1 MVVTGDRDS
10 LQLVSDD
17 VTVLYPRKGVSELT
31 RFTPEAVVE
40 KYGLTPQQ
48 YPDFA
53 ALRGDPSDNLPGI
66 PGVGEKTATKWIAE
80 YGSLQALVDHV
91 DTVKGKVGDA
101 LRANLSHVVLNREL
115 TDLVRDVP
123 LAQTPDTLRM
133 QPWDRDQ
140 IHRLFDDLE
149 FRVLRD
155 RLFDTLASADPEV
168 DEGFDV
174 RGGALEP
181 GELAAWLAEHS
192 AGSRFGMA
200 VVGTHLAFDGDA
212 TALAI
217 VAADG
222 DGRYLDTADLTS
234 GRRGGARRR
243 GWPMPAVPKALHE
256 AKLAMHDLEG
266 RGWTLRGVTSD
277 TALAAYLVRP
287 GQRSFALD
295 DLSLR
300 YLKRELRADN
310 PEQQQL
316 SLLDDSDGVDDQAV
330 QTSILRAS
338 AVMDLAD
345 ALDEELA
352 RIDSASL
359 LGEMELPVQRV
370 LAEMETAGIAVD
382 LGQLSE
388 LQSEFA
394 DQIRD
399 AAEAAYAVIG
409 KQINLGSPKQLQ
421 VVLFDELE
429 MPKTKRTKTGYTTD
443 ADALQSLFDKTGHP
457 FLQHLLAHRDAT
469 RLKVTVDGLLN
480 SVASDGRIH
489 TTFNQTI
496 AATGRLSSTE
506 PNLQNIPIRTE
517 AGRRIRDAFVVG
529 KGFAELMTA
538 DYSQI
543 EMRIM
548 AHLSKDEGLI
558 EAFNTGEDLHSFVA
572 SRAFSVP
579 IDEVTA
585 ELRRRVKA
593 MSYGLAYGLSAYGLA
608 AQLKIS
614 TEEAKVQMEQY
625 FDRFGGVRDYLRD
638 VVDQARKDGYT
649 STVFGR
655 RRYLPELDSSNRN
668 VREAAERAALNA
680 PIQGSAADII
690 KVAMIE
696 VDKAIKD
703 AGLTSRMLL
712 QVHDELLFEVAPGE
726 RDQVE
731 SAGARQDGRRLPAGR
746 AAGGVGRIR
755 PQLGL
760 RGALERR
767 TESSQGLQS
776 RRAGPRSVHGVGL
789 LGQQRVHPQVTEAA
803 VDAVPDEGQLHH
815 LGGEGLHGLGRG
827 FSAGPRRLRYRCLA
841 WADRAEPGRL
851 VGCHQARRHHAGQL
865 LGDDAL
871 LLRRL
876 ATPSVIA
883 SPKTGI
889 IQSTYTPKYAP
900 TPSSDEPFH
909 SPVHDHRADVA
920 EQQAAALA
928 RALRCCSAN
937 HTPMPNNVVNS
948 EWANGPMISRIAAVS
963 SESLT
968 VSPSGDV
975 EDVLQPGE
983 PPPDQPG
990 VHQAVGQRIEL
1001 VAAPAGHHEQ
1011 EEQPLG
1017 RLFCH
1022 RRAEHDRDRA
1032 DRLRRARIDCGLDD
1046 ELQYRRDHDRH
1057 RCAPQEGQHQQP
1069 RRFGFPPVEPEIGQH
1084 DDRHGDAGQNEPDRR
1099 PDGVEGGQ
1107 HDQDQAGD
1115 GAQKD
1120 HHSKWRPDLA
1130 DFLLNRRIRRNELKW
1145 LLRRTGISHQ
1155 SRVAGWASPIGPG
1168 LSSVCTVE

>member
-1 MVVTGDRDS
+1 MTASGSDDKQTLMLLDGNSLAYRAFYALPAENFKTKNGLTTNAVYGFTAMLINLLRDESPSHIAAAFDVSRQTFRVDKYPEYKAGRSATPDEFRGQIDITKEVLNALGITVLAEPGYEADDLIATLATQGEQAGYRVLVVTGDRDA
-10 LQLVSDD
+10 LQLVSPD

-31 RFTPEAVVE
+31 RFTPDAVVE
-40 KYGLTPQQ
+40 KYGLTPAQ

-80 YGSLQALVDHV
+80 FGSLQALVDNV
-91 DTVKGKVGDA
+91 EAVKGKVGDA
-101 LRANLSHVVLNREL
+101 LRDNLSSVVLNRDLTEL
-115 TDLVRDVP
+115 VKDVP

-133 QPWDRDQ
+133 QPWDRDH

-168 DEGFDV
+168 DQGFDV
-174 RGGALEP
+174 RGGALEA
-181 GELAAWLAEHS
+181 GELASWLAGHGPGE
-192 AGSRFGMA
+192 RFGLA
-200 VVGTHLAFDGDA
+200 VVGTHLAFDADA

-217 VAADG
+217 AAADG
-222 DGRYLDTADLTS
+222 DGRYLDTATLI
-234 GRRGGARRR
+234 
-243 GWPMPAVPKALHE
+243 PADEAALAAWLADPERPKALHE

-300 YLKRELRADN
+300 YLRRELRADT

-316 SLLDDSDGVDDQAV
+316 SLLDDDEGVDDQAV
-330 QTSILRAS
+330 QTLILRAS
-338 AVMDLAD
+338 AVVDLAA

-352 RIDSASL
+352 RIDSSAL
-359 LGEMELPVQRV
+359 LTNMELPVQRA
-370 LAEMETAGIAVD
+370 LAKMETAGIAVD
-382 LGQLSE
+382 LARLTE

-469 RLKVTVDGLLN
+469 RLKVTVDGLLAA
-480 SVASDGRIH
+480 VGSDGRIH

-506 PNLQNIPIRTE
+506 PNLQNIPIRTD

-529 KGFAELMTA
+529 SDNGTEFAELMTA

-548 AHLSKDEGLI
+548 AHLSKDDGLI
-558 EAFNTGEDLHSFVA
+558 EAFRTGEDLHSFVA
-572 SRAFSVP
+572 SRAFGVP

-625 FDRFGGVRDYLRD
+625 FSRFGGVRDYLEG

-649 STVFGR
+649 STVLGR
-655 RRYLPELDSSNRN
+655 RRYLPELDSSNRQ

-690 KVAMIE
+690 KVAMIN
-696 VDKAIKD
+696 VDTALQE
-703 AGLTSRMLL
+703 AGLASRMLL

-726 RDQVE
+726 RD
-731 SAGARQDGRRLPAGR
+731 
-746 AAGGVGRIR
+746 
-755 PQLGL
+755 
-760 RGALERR
+760 ALEAVVR
-767 TESSQGLQS
+767 EQMGNAYPLDVPLEVSVGF
-776 RRAGPRSVHGVGL
+776 GRSWD
-789 LGQQRVHPQVTEAA
+789 TAA
-803 VDAVPDEGQLHH
+803 H
-815 LGGEGLHGLGRG
+815 
-827 FSAGPRRLRYRCLA
+827 
-841 WADRAEPGRL
+841 
-851 VGCHQARRHHAGQL
+851 
-865 LGDDAL
+865 
-871 LLRRL
+871 
-876 ATPSVIA
+876 
-883 SPKTGI
+883 
-889 IQSTYTPKYAP
+889 
-900 TPSSDEPFH
+900 
-909 SPVHDHRADVA
+909 
-920 EQQAAALA
+920 
-928 RALRCCSAN
+928 
-937 HTPMPNNVVNS
+937 
-948 EWANGPMISRIAAVS
+948 
-963 SESLT
+963 
-968 VSPSGDV
+968 
-975 EDVLQPGE
+975 
-983 PPPDQPG
+983 
-990 VHQAVGQRIEL
+990 
-1001 VAAPAGHHEQ
+1001 
-1011 EEQPLG
+1011 
-1017 RLFCH
+1017 
-1022 RRAEHDRDRA
+1022 
-1032 DRLRRARIDCGLDD
+1032 
-1046 ELQYRRDHDRH
+1046 
-1057 RCAPQEGQHQQP
+1057 
-1069 RRFGFPPVEPEIGQH
+1069 
-1084 DDRHGDAGQNEPDRR
+1084 
-1099 PDGVEGGQ
+1099 
-1107 HDQDQAGD
+1107 
-1115 GAQKD
+1115 
-1120 HHSKWRPDLA
+1120 
-1130 DFLLNRRIRRNELKW
+1130 
-1145 LLRRTGISHQ
+1145 
-1155 SRVAGWASPIGPG
+1155 
-1168 LSSVCTVE
+1168 

>member
-1 MVVTGDRDS
+1 MTASATAEKPTLMLLDGNSLAYRAFYALPAENFKTQGGLTTNAVYGFTAMLINLLRDEQPSHIAAAFDVSRQTFRVDKYPEYKAGRSSTPDEFRGQIDITKQVLVALGITVLAEPGFEADDVIATLATQAEDDGYRVLVVTGDRDS
-10 LQLVSDD
+10 LQLVSED

-31 RFTPEAVVE
+31 RFTPEAVVD

-80 YGSLQALVDHV
+80 YGSLQALVDGV

-101 LRANLSHVVLNREL
+101 LRANLSHVLLNREL
-115 TDLVRDVP
+115 TDLVKDVP

-155 RLFDTLASADPEV
+155 RLFETLASADPEV
-168 DEGFDV
+168 DQGFDV
-174 RGGALEP
+174 RGGALES
-181 GELAAWLAEHS
+181 GELAAWLAERS
-192 AGSRFGMA
+192 QGNRFGLA
-200 VVGTHLAFDGDA
+200 VVGTHLAFDADA

-222 DGRYLDTADLTS
+222 DGRYIDTATLHPDDEAALAS
-234 GRRGGARRR
+234 WLADVGQ
-243 GWPMPAVPKALHE
+243 PKALHE

-266 RGWTLRGVTSD
+266 RGWKLDGVTSD

-330 QTSILRAS
+330 QTVLLRAG

-352 RIDSASL
+352 RIDSSSL
-359 LGEMELPVQRV
+359 LGNMELPVQRA

-382 LGQLSE
+382 LGLLSE

-394 DQIRD
+394 GQIRD

-443 ADALQSLFDKTGHP
+443 ADALQSLYDKTGHP
-457 FLQHLLAHRDAT
+457 FLQHLLAHRDVT
-469 RLKVTVDGLLN
+469 RLKVTVDGLLG
-480 SVASDGRIH
+480 STAADGRIH

-506 PNLQNIPIRTE
+506 PNLQNIPIRTD

-529 KGFAELMTA
+529 KGSQGDFAELMTA

-548 AHLSKDEGLI
+548 AHLSRDEGLI
-558 EAFNTGEDLHSFVA
+558 EAFRTGEDLHSFVA

-579 IDEVTA
+579 IDEVTG

-625 FDRFGGVRDYLRD
+625 FARFGGVRDYLHE

-649 STVFGR
+649 STVLGR
-655 RRYLPELDSSNRN
+655 RRYLPELDSSNRQ

-690 KVAMIE
+690 KVAMIN
-696 VDKAIKD
+696 VDKALKD
-703 AGLTSRMLL
+703 AGLKSRMLL
-712 QVHDELLFEVAPGE
+712 QVHDELLFEVASGE
-726 RDQVE
+726 RDEVE
-731 SAGARQDGRRLPAGR
+731 KLVREQMGNAYPLDVPLEVSVGFGRSWDSAA
-746 AAGGVGRIR
+746 
-755 PQLGL
+755 
-760 RGALERR
+760 
-767 TESSQGLQS
+767 
-776 RRAGPRSVHGVGL
+776 H
-789 LGQQRVHPQVTEAA
+789 
-803 VDAVPDEGQLHH
+803 
-815 LGGEGLHGLGRG
+815 
-827 FSAGPRRLRYRCLA
+827 
-841 WADRAEPGRL
+841 
-851 VGCHQARRHHAGQL
+851 
-865 LGDDAL
+865 
-871 LLRRL
+871 
-876 ATPSVIA
+876 
-883 SPKTGI
+883 
-889 IQSTYTPKYAP
+889 
-900 TPSSDEPFH
+900 
-909 SPVHDHRADVA
+909 
-920 EQQAAALA
+920 
-928 RALRCCSAN
+928 
-937 HTPMPNNVVNS
+937 
-948 EWANGPMISRIAAVS
+948 
-963 SESLT
+963 
-968 VSPSGDV
+968 
-975 EDVLQPGE
+975 
-983 PPPDQPG
+983 
-990 VHQAVGQRIEL
+990 
-1001 VAAPAGHHEQ
+1001 
-1011 EEQPLG
+1011 
-1017 RLFCH
+1017 
-1022 RRAEHDRDRA
+1022 
-1032 DRLRRARIDCGLDD
+1032 
-1046 ELQYRRDHDRH
+1046 
-1057 RCAPQEGQHQQP
+1057 
-1069 RRFGFPPVEPEIGQH
+1069 
-1084 DDRHGDAGQNEPDRR
+1084 
-1099 PDGVEGGQ
+1099 
-1107 HDQDQAGD
+1107 
-1115 GAQKD
+1115 
-1120 HHSKWRPDLA
+1120 
-1130 DFLLNRRIRRNELKW
+1130 
-1145 LLRRTGISHQ
+1145 
-1155 SRVAGWASPIGPG
+1155 
-1168 LSSVCTVE
+1168 

>member
-1 MVVTGDRDS
+1 VTASATAEKATDKQTLMLLDGNSLAYRAFYALPAENFKTQGGLTTNAVYGFTAMLINLLRDEQPSHVAAAFDVSRQTFRVEKYPEYKAGRSSTPDEFRGQIDITKEVLVALGITVLAEPGFEADDIIATLATQAEDEGYRVLIVSGDRDS

-31 RFTPEAVVE
+31 RFTPDAVVE
-40 KYGLTPQQ
+40 KYGLTPRQ

-66 PGVGEKTATKWIAE
+66 PGVGEKTASKWIIE
-80 YGSLQALVDHV
+80 YGSLQALVDNV
-91 DTVKGKVGDA
+91 DGVKGKVGDA

-115 TDLVRDVP
+115 TDLVKDVP

-155 RLFDTLASADPEV
+155 RLFETLASTDPEV
-168 DEGFDV
+168 DQGFDI
-174 RGGALEP
+174 RGGALEQ

-192 AGSRFGMA
+192 SGERFGMA
-200 VVGTHLAFDGDA
+200 VVGTHLAFDADA
-212 TALAI
+212 TALAV

-222 DGRYLDTADLTS
+222 DGRYIDTAALQADDEAAL
-234 GRRGGARRR
+234 AA
-243 GWPMPAVPKALHE
+243 WLADPAQPKALHE
-256 AKLAMHDLEG
+256 AKLAMHDVEG
-266 RGWTLRGVTSD
+266 RGWKLAGVTSD

-330 QTSILRAS
+330 QTVILRAS
-338 AVMDLAD
+338 AVMDLAG
-345 ALDEELA
+345 ALDDELA
-352 RIDSASL
+352 RIDSSAL
-359 LGEMELPVQRV
+359 LGNMELPVQRV

-382 LGQLSE
+382 LELLAE

-506 PNLQNIPIRTE
+506 PNLQNIPIRTD

-529 KGFAELMTA
+529 KGSQGDYAELMTA

-548 AHLSKDEGLI
+548 AHLSRDDGLI
-558 EAFNTGEDLHSFVA
+558 EAFKTGEDLHSFVA

-579 IDEVTA
+579 IDEVTG

-625 FDRFGGVRDYLRD
+625 FDRFGGVRDYLQA

-649 STVFGR
+649 STVLGR

-690 KVAMIE
+690 KVAMMN
-696 VDKAIKD
+696 VDTAIKD
-703 AGLTSRMLL
+703 AGLKSRLLL
-712 QVHDELLFEVAPGE
+712 QVHDELLLEVADGE
-726 RDQVE
+726 RDAIEKLVRDKMGNAYPLDVPLE
-731 SAGARQDGRRLPAGR
+731 VSVGYGRSWDT
-746 AAGGVGRIR
+746 AA
-755 PQLGL
+755 
-760 RGALERR
+760 
-767 TESSQGLQS
+767 
-776 RRAGPRSVHGVGL
+776 H
-789 LGQQRVHPQVTEAA
+789 
-803 VDAVPDEGQLHH
+803 
-815 LGGEGLHGLGRG
+815 
-827 FSAGPRRLRYRCLA
+827 
-841 WADRAEPGRL
+841 
-851 VGCHQARRHHAGQL
+851 
-865 LGDDAL
+865 
-871 LLRRL
+871 
-876 ATPSVIA
+876 
-883 SPKTGI
+883 
-889 IQSTYTPKYAP
+889 
-900 TPSSDEPFH
+900 
-909 SPVHDHRADVA
+909 
-920 EQQAAALA
+920 
-928 RALRCCSAN
+928 
-937 HTPMPNNVVNS
+937 
-948 EWANGPMISRIAAVS
+948 
-963 SESLT
+963 
-968 VSPSGDV
+968 
-975 EDVLQPGE
+975 
-983 PPPDQPG
+983 
-990 VHQAVGQRIEL
+990 
-1001 VAAPAGHHEQ
+1001 
-1011 EEQPLG
+1011 
-1017 RLFCH
+1017 
-1022 RRAEHDRDRA
+1022 
-1032 DRLRRARIDCGLDD
+1032 
-1046 ELQYRRDHDRH
+1046 
-1057 RCAPQEGQHQQP
+1057 
-1069 RRFGFPPVEPEIGQH
+1069 
-1084 DDRHGDAGQNEPDRR
+1084 
-1099 PDGVEGGQ
+1099 
-1107 HDQDQAGD
+1107 
-1115 GAQKD
+1115 
-1120 HHSKWRPDLA
+1120 
-1130 DFLLNRRIRRNELKW
+1130 
-1145 LLRRTGISHQ
+1145 
-1155 SRVAGWASPIGPG
+1155 
-1168 LSSVCTVE
+1168 

>member
-1 MVVTGDRDS
+1 MLLDGNSLAFRAFYALPAENFKTQGGLTTNAVYGFTAMLINLLRDEQPTHIAAAFDVSRQTFRKEKYPEYKEGRSATPDEFRGQIDITKEVLGALGITVLAEAGFEADDVIATLATQAENEGHRVLVVTGDRDA

-31 RFTPEAVVE
+31 RFTPEAVLE

-80 YGSLQALVDHV
+80 YGSLQTLVDQV

-101 LRANLSHVVLNREL
+101 LRAHLSGVVLNREL
-115 TDLVRDVP
+115 TELVKDVP
-123 LAQTPDTLRM
+123 LAQTPATLRM

-168 DEGFDV
+168 DQGFDV
-174 RGGALEP
+174 RGGALET
-181 GELAAWLAEHS
+181 GELAAWLSEH
-192 AGSRFGMA
+192 GSGKRFGMA
-200 VVGTHLAFDGDA
+200 VVGTHLAYDADA

-217 VAADG
+217 VASDG
-222 DGRYLDTADLTS
+222 DGRYLDTTTLHADDEAALAS
-234 GRRGGARRR
+234 WLAD
-243 GWPMPAVPKALHE
+243 PSQPKALHE

-266 RGWTLRGVTSD
+266 RGWKLAGVTSD

-316 SLLDDSDGVDDQAV
+316 SLLDDSLNEPGAVDDQAV
-330 QTSILRAS
+330 QTVILRAS

-352 RIDSASL
+352 RIDSSSL
-359 LGEMELPVQRV
+359 LGNMELPVQRA
-370 LAEMETAGIAVD
+370 LAEMESAGIAVD
-382 LGQLSE
+382 LEQLAE

-399 AAEAAYAVIG
+399 AAEAAYGVIG

-457 FLQHLLAHRDAT
+457 FLQHLLTHRDAT

-480 SVASDGRIH
+480 AVGSDGRIH

-506 PNLQNIPIRTE
+506 PNLQNIPIRTD

-529 KGFAELMTA
+529 KGPQGAYAELMTA

-572 SRAFSVP
+572 SRAFGVP
-579 IDEVTA
+579 IDEVTG

-614 TEEAKVQMEQY
+614 TEEAKEQMDQY
-625 FDRFGGVRDYLRD
+625 FDRFGGIRDYLRD

-690 KVAMIE
+690 KVAMIN
-696 VDKAIKD
+696 VDTALKEAELK
-703 AGLTSRMLL
+703 SRMLL
-712 QVHDELLFEVAPGE
+712 QVHDELLFEVADGE
-726 RDQVE
+726 RDAVE
-731 SAGARQDGRRLPAGR
+731 TLVREQMGNAYPLDVPLEVSVGYGR
-746 AAGGVGRIR
+746 
-755 PQLGL
+755 
-760 RGALERR
+760 
-767 TESSQGLQS
+767 S
-776 RRAGPRSVHGVGL
+776 
-789 LGQQRVHPQVTEAA
+789 
-803 VDAVPDEGQLHH
+803 
-815 LGGEGLHGLGRG
+815 
-827 FSAGPRRLRYRCLA
+827 
-841 WADRAEPGRL
+841 W
-851 VGCHQARRHHAGQL
+851 
-865 LGDDAL
+865 
-871 LLRRL
+871 
-876 ATPSVIA
+876 
-883 SPKTGI
+883 
-889 IQSTYTPKYAP
+889 
-900 TPSSDEPFH
+900 
-909 SPVHDHRADVA
+909 
-920 EQQAAALA
+920 
-928 RALRCCSAN
+928 
-937 HTPMPNNVVNS
+937 
-948 EWANGPMISRIAAVS
+948 
-963 SESLT
+963 
-968 VSPSGDV
+968 
-975 EDVLQPGE
+975 
-983 PPPDQPG
+983 
-990 VHQAVGQRIEL
+990 
-1001 VAAPAGHHEQ
+1001 
-1011 EEQPLG
+1011 
-1017 RLFCH
+1017 
-1022 RRAEHDRDRA
+1022 
-1032 DRLRRARIDCGLDD
+1032 
-1046 ELQYRRDHDRH
+1046 
-1057 RCAPQEGQHQQP
+1057 
-1069 RRFGFPPVEPEIGQH
+1069 
-1084 DDRHGDAGQNEPDRR
+1084 
-1099 PDGVEGGQ
+1099 
-1107 HDQDQAGD
+1107 D
-1115 GAQKD
+1115 GAA
-1120 HHSKWRPDLA
+1120 H
-1130 DFLLNRRIRRNELKW
+1130 
-1145 LLRRTGISHQ
+1145 
-1155 SRVAGWASPIGPG
+1155 
-1168 LSSVCTVE
+1168 